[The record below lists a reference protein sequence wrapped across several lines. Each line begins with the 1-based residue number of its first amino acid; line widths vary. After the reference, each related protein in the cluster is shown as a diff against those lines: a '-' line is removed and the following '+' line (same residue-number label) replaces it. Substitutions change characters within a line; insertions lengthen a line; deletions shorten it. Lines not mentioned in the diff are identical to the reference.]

1 MNLFFWLKK
10 RTKSGSIAKK
20 RLKSILISD
29 RTECS
34 TNFIDT
40 IKGEIGQ
47 TLSKYMEVDTNHMSM
62 EFVTDTQTFEAA
74 DTKLLFIKIPFREI
88 NKVIY

>member
-1 MNLFFWLKK
+1 MNLFFLFKKK
-10 RTKSGSIAKK
+10 RKSGSIAKK

-47 TLSKYMEVDTNHMSM
+47 ALSKYMEVDTERMSM
-62 EFVTDTQTFEAA
+62 EFVTDTQRGELS
-74 DTKLLFIKIPFREI
+74 DTKFLFIKIPFREI

>member
-1 MNLFFWLKK
+1 M
-10 RTKSGSIAKK
+10 IAKR

-47 TLSKYMEVDTNHMSM
+47 SLSKYMEVDTNHIIL
-62 EFVTDTQTFEAA
+62 EFVTNSNGNNTSESMFLMAR
-74 DTKLLFIKIPFREI
+74 IPFREI